1 MVVDV
6 ESLFQTGQQDKTGQP
21 SYGMCR
27 IKYIN
32 LKKSSSSSDQSDTY
46 NLSIWTDW
54 DTRWIHQLI
63 SLTFS

>member
-6 ESLFQTGQQDKTGQP
+6 ETLLQTGLQDKTGQP

-32 LKKSSSSSDQSDTY
+32 KK
-46 NLSIWTDW
+46 N
-54 DTRWIHQLI
+54 
-63 SLTFS
+63 